1 MKSFFKYIL
10 FLILLNVG
18 LVAKS
23 ETIYPIQLYA
33 TMLPPYT
40 NCISDYITD
49 GMHRMKLT
57 AVVRDMNN
65 HSFNQVRVL
74 IQVKGNDI
82 KYAATTYPVVL
93 GQAKMMHE
101 IPVTAL
107 NEQIINSNS
116 KNGCLEEGA
125 YEFVFQVF
133 DAHNSSLPLSEPVSI
148 YCYLDEPEPPVCIY
162 PKDGDCIKDGGVINF
177 TWMDAVASNLSS
189 KEYKF
194 ELLEDITPE
203 QSNSDLLPMFGDK
216 DIAGKKGILERTIYN
231 SNVYTLNY
239 AGQLQT
245 GRKYY
250 WRVTN
255 VTDASKANYTNGANK
270 YSELSSFTFGDCNPA
285 TPEEVKKEVEELS
298 EKLEIKSVDTD
309 SKSVSATITWGLE
322 GSDDVDALKKFCKYK
337 LYFTRKKNSNESVD
351 ATASES
357 NEENQDS
364 ETDDNKPDEDSNVKS
379 VDDIT
384 DEFVV
389 EVGNVNTYTITSVER
404 TQIYNVRVEGITCDE
419 NKEIS
424 GKTDKSEP
432 KDFMIP
438 QLESEECNTNIKEVE
453 CQSLATLEKGA
464 SFFANDDN
472 VVVKVTEL
480 DQSKSN
486 DETHVYSGKGIV
498 SCTIFKEKLGL
509 NVEFKNIKVNK
520 DNHLCDGVVEV
531 VSSEENNLMVNLND
545 VAGKGRTASKAPEQK
560 EVKNV
565 ENKEEITDPKKNQ
578 EHRNN
583 VVTNGST
590 LYAVN
595 NTGGSESVGTLVNDV
610 TPSTSSLDN
619 EDGVVLFDVE
629 KNLEN
634 NSWTPYID
642 MGAYPFLNTSI
653 VRDYERMGGSYIV
666 PWLAMES
673 GDFKWIKAKPTL
685 KDNKD
690 IKRFDD
696 LNFYAKIGENYYQL
710 DSKKIENGNSFDYN
724 VKVFGAD
731 ANKSYSIY
739 AMSKDK
745 SKTFG
750 RLKVYSMKNKEIKVK
765 LVPVINKV
773 EFENSLTDFQDRLN
787 KIFEPLAKKF
797 IFKMDEKP
805 FTNDDIKEPIDE
817 QQNLDFLNEGL
828 NTSEGSDIF
837 ANETKEMKW
846 LRKLYQKNTSDDNS
860 YDAYL
865 FLIPKNTESEIK
877 GFMPRTYSV
886 GYLFV
891 GEDGEKYDDIN
902 TAAHELCHGVFGL
915 QHAFDYE
922 GVVKGG
928 VEENL
933 MDYSTADIFRYP
945 SKYFQWYNIENP
957 SDYHFPFVDTPE
969 DGEVANPIIPK
980 CVIKPLAD
988 VAFDQLDKLC
998 DKINEIKEKNGE
1010 TALLETLKKSLKSL
1024 LTLENAADI
1033 FVDLCEGIVDECF
1046 IGKMVDENKKGKDKN
1061 KKGKDEKKEEET
1073 KEEKEKKGA
1082 EFFFEL
1088 MKYIVDISKDCGD
1101 SDDFFNCL
1109 AKKSGEFLF
1118 DEFSG
1123 ILGDKLEGPVL
1134 EMLGLKDLIHDI
1146 RGKLCTAFNCVEA
1159 VVNSVSPKTVKE
1171 FKDSPTYAI
1180 YKTACADGEDVM
1192 DYLYA
1197 LLFDDPKTCEEE
1209 IIFDYVSGKDS
1220 KDQYVKV
1227 IVDSPEVLGYGLKSL
1242 SLSIPSSGGY
1252 ETWELSLNEYPE
1264 LWNPDDDVEP
1274 ILSQMG
1280 NYEARYVSRKVYT
1293 TTSVL
1298 ERLKDV
1304 AINIFK
1310 SDPGKEVI
1318 WKKYLL
1324 TGYQSVYYLK
1334 LPIEC
1339 EQQQYL
1345 VLSAVSECANS
1356 SLPIK
1361 CGKMKTHKDEQ
1372 KIEITGKNKKEIPV
1386 NNPSLDPLTPSIR
1399 KMFNLPKNSV
1409 LVDSDKDKEKVIVYW
1424 DVEGNP
1430 VVVGV
1435 KENSKKEIESIIETK
1450 VPDCT
1455 TIIDPEG
1462 NPSVYHDGKWQP
1474 IDHVYPDKSKLLC
1487 LFTQLNFAWMEG
1499 KYPNNYDRLNTIVD
1513 QNILT
1518 LWKNQN
1524 CNKEDY
1530 SKALSLNTIKN
1541 IAKRQDFMDR
1551 LDNSMIRYSGVQNQL
1566 KAAMI
1571 EIARYLMEQNGQN
1584 WYDDDKDWKTATY
1597 NETYNKDDYNN
1608 LLSYYMF
1615 KINVIHHKFS
1625 GNQYE
1630 YHKFIESG
1638 FPSAFTNLRV
1648 K

>member
-797 IFKMDEKP
+797 IFNMDDKP
-805 FTNDDIKEPIDE
+805 FTDGDIKETVDD
-817 QQNLDFLNEGL
+817 QHDLSFLNDGL
-828 NTSEGSDIF
+828 NTTEGNGIF
-837 ANETKEMKW
+837 ANETKEMKL

-865 FLIPKNTESEIK
+865 FLIPKNTNYDIK

-969 DGEVANPIIPK
+969 DGEVI
-980 CVIKPLAD
+980 
-988 VAFDQLDKLC
+988 
-998 DKINEIKEKNGE
+998 
-1010 TALLETLKKSLKSL
+1010 
-1024 LTLENAADI
+1024 
-1033 FVDLCEGIVDECF
+1033 
-1046 IGKMVDENKKGKDKN
+1046 
-1061 KKGKDEKKEEET
+1061 
-1073 KEEKEKKGA
+1073 
-1082 EFFFEL
+1082 
-1088 MKYIVDISKDCGD
+1088 
-1101 SDDFFNCL
+1101 
-1109 AKKSGEFLF
+1109 
-1118 DEFSG
+1118 
-1123 ILGDKLEGPVL
+1123 
-1134 EMLGLKDLIHDI
+1134 
-1146 RGKLCTAFNCVEA
+1146 
-1159 VVNSVSPKTVKE
+1159 NSVVKL
-1171 FKDSPTYAI
+1171 
-1180 YKTACADGEDVM
+1180 GM
-1192 DYLYA
+1192 D
-1197 LLFDDPKTCEEE
+1197 
-1209 IIFDYVSGKDS
+1209 
-1220 KDQYVKV
+1220 
-1227 IVDSPEVLGYGLKSL
+1227 
-1242 SLSIPSSGGY
+1242 
-1252 ETWELSLNEYPE
+1252 
-1264 LWNPDDDVEP
+1264 
-1274 ILSQMG
+1274 
-1280 NYEARYVSRKVYT
+1280 
-1293 TTSVL
+1293 
-1298 ERLKDV
+1298 
-1304 AINIFK
+1304 
-1310 SDPGKEVI
+1310 
-1318 WKKYLL
+1318 
-1324 TGYQSVYYLK
+1324 
-1334 LPIEC
+1334 
-1339 EQQQYL
+1339 
-1345 VLSAVSECANS
+1345 VLSAVASEATDVYLLKEKDKMDVGNITKNTIMNFVTS
-1356 SLPIK
+1356 GAESPVGSLAISLLMEGIK
-1361 CGKMKTHKDEQ
+1361 CVSGYDLSIEASIFPLRIKCKTISVKPGDCNACSWCKKIISEGLGCLFSTIFDKATQDKLKKCSEGERRKLSKVIAGYFSRTLGLSYSTTDFCASVFSIMMSPPSTILGNTACEAMGFCSNGSKPNRTSPLPVPGTPGDEPQ
-1372 KIEITGKNKKEIPV
+1372 SVPPVIDDIPV
-1386 NNPSLDPLTPSIR
+1386 PKPNASYYCKEDWW
-1399 KMFNLPKNSV
+1399 PKNGTLKKDASNKYSV
-1409 LVDSDKDKEKVIVYW
+1409 HFT
-1424 DVEGNP
+1424 DVEYEEYTLDAR
-1430 VVVGV
+1430 V
-1435 KENSKKEIESIIETK
+1435 ENNKLVEISSIPRDISYVACDGSIHSQKLEANQIFDVFTK
-1450 VPDCT
+1450 VCYDWLKEPGKRSYVGT
-1455 TIIDPEG
+1455 ETIYFENG
-1462 NPSVYHDGKWQP
+1462 LFTKT
-1474 IDHVYPDKSKLLC
+1474 VYPQYEFLSDYIDK
-1487 LFTQLNFAWMEG
+1487 N
-1499 KYPNNYDRLNTIVD
+1499 V
-1513 QNILT
+1513 LT
-1518 LWKNQN
+1518 LWETRNTTEKKDGYPNINQLYN
-1524 CNKEDY
+1524 GKKLAEVKSEIMGVEKG
-1530 SKALSLNTIKN
+1530 SKTLKV
-1541 IAKRQDFMDR
+1541 DF
-1551 LDNSMIRYSGVQNQL
+1551 DNLQLFIDNAVSSYSGLETQL
-1566 KAAMI
+1566 RAAVIATAHYLASVKSTAVSSENYI
-1571 EIARYLMEQNGQN
+1571 ETSPYIYKGELENLDSFDLN
-1584 WYDDDKDWKTATY
+1584 LYD
-1597 NETYNKDDYNN
+1597 N
-1608 LLSYYMF
+1608 LLSEFLFKMERHIIEKDGEMSGSHLFYSFRYYDPLSEDHETGV
-1615 KINVIHHKFS
+1615 NVYNAETLPNTFV
-1625 GNQYE
+1625 
-1630 YHKFIESG
+1630 
-1638 FPSAFTNLRV
+1638 NLRV
-1648 K
+1648 R